1 MMQIEERYRMNAK
14 ADTFLRVADPDCVS
28 LENSVLYMLTSK
40 PDLSCRNCN
49 KGSCITYCIGTME
62 RRRVTSRHHG
72 STISGRQQNQRRR
85 RRQGERKKNKQ
96 QLFTCITLFYLP
108 SLHHYDIK
116 IPNFT
121 SLLYGVGEHN
131 TKIVASFF

>member
-1 MMQIEERYRMNAK
+1 MQIEEGYRMNAK

-62 RRRVTSRHHG
+62 RRRVTSRYHG

-85 RRQGERKKNKQ
+85 RRQGERQKNMFI
-96 QLFTCITLFYLP
+96 LTNN
-108 SLHHYDIK
+108 
-116 IPNFT
+116 NF
-121 SLLYGVGEHN
+121 SRASRYFFAV
-131 TKIVASFF
+131 VAPLRHKNS

>member
-1 MMQIEERYRMNAK
+1 MQIEEGYRMNAK

-62 RRRVTSRHHG
+62 RRRVMSRYHG
-72 STISGRQQNQRRR
+72 STISGRQQN
-85 RRQGERKKNKQ
+85 
-96 QLFTCITLFYLP
+96 
-108 SLHHYDIK
+108 IK